1 LTEKDAADLVE
12 WYDTLADGYDELY
25 AAEQSS
31 KYDAALKAVGSARFG
46 MAVDAG
52 CGTGLFLD
60 RLRVIC
66 DLVLGV
72 DVSGEMLAKAKLR
85 CRGNLSVSFVRADC
99 SALPMR
105 DCIADCVFAI
115 SLLKPGVVMTKQLG
129 EMSRVTQTGG
139 IVVGTMFREGGEKPV
154 LVGKGLGSDAKWWN
168 LSVREVLF
176 LARRAML

>member
-1 LTEKDAADLVE
+1 MTEKDAADIVE

-31 KYDAALKAVGSARFG
+31 KFDAAMRVVSFLRFG
-46 MAVDAG
+46 VAVDAG
-52 CGTGLFLD
+52 CGTGLFLE

-72 DVSGEMLAKAKLR
+72 DVSREMLAKAKV
-85 CRGNLSVSFVRADC
+85 RGRDSSVSLVRADC
-99 SALPMR
+99 SALPFR

-115 SLLKPGVVMTKQLG
+115 SLLKPGAVMTKQLG
-129 EMSRVTQTGG
+129 EMSRVTRMEG
-139 IVVGTMFREGGEKPV
+139 IVVGTMFREGSERLV
-154 LVGKGLGSDAKWWN
+154 LVEKGLESDAKWLN
-168 LSVREVLF
+168 LSGREILF

>member
-1 LTEKDAADLVE
+1 MTEKDAAELVE
-12 WYDTLADGYDELY
+12 WYDKMADGYDELY

-31 KYDAALKAVGSARFG
+31 KYDAAMRSVSSLRFG

-52 CGTGLFLD
+52 CGTGLFLE

-72 DVSGEMLAKAKLR
+72 DVSHEMLAKAKMR
-85 CRGNLSVSFVRADC
+85 CRDSSVSLVRADC
-99 SALPMR
+99 SALPLR

-115 SLLKPGVVMTKQLG
+115 SLLKPGSVMTKQLG
-129 EMSRVTQTGG
+129 EMSRITRVEG
-139 IVVGTMFREGGEKPV
+139 IVVGTVFREGDQKPV
-154 LVGKGLGSDAKWWN
+154 LVGKGIESDAKWWN
-168 LSVREVLF
+168 LSTREVLF